1 MAILN
6 RSELPVWLLKKYGSA
21 SALATALDV
30 TRQTAHNILSG
41 RTVPSYENCE
51 KLGLTLAFLL
61 QETEGT
67 RGMTNLED
75 FLRQRNHDRLVAGR
89 MTESELGDLMF
100 GERGT
105 TMMKDLIQA
114 IQATAAQVGAVDASP
129 FEWSDGQSGETLSPL
144 LKLRPVGAQFM
155 GHMFTLP
162 GGLREPR
169 VVFGWVATHDPTEE
183 RKLPNQ
189 VWRLA
194 LSYTAGVLAW
204 NANGE
209 EIMGATSVELA
220 QQIVMHLI
228 EYRDEYLSAS
238 RRL

>member
-129 FEWSDGQSGETLSPL
+129 FEWSDGQSGETLFSTVEASTCW
-144 LKLRPVGAQFM
+144 RTIHGAYVYA
-155 GHMFTLP
+155 P
-162 GGLREPR
+162 RRLREPR
-169 VVFGWVATHDPTEE
+169 VVFGWVASHDPTEE

-194 LSYTAGVLAW
+194 LSYTAGVLR
-204 NANGE
+204 GTQ
-209 EIMGATSVELA
+209 MV
-220 QQIVMHLI
+220 
-228 EYRDEYLSAS
+228 
-238 RRL
+238 RRLWALLLSSWLSKSSCT